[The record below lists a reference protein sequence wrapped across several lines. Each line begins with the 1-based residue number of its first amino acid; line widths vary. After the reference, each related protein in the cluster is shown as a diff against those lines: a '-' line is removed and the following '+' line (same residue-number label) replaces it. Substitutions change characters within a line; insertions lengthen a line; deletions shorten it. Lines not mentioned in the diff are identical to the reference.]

1 MTALQIV
8 RKSSETTVQLSQSD
22 EQYTVSETGA
32 PVGAASPTNAVACV
46 PAVVTV
52 PHTVCGTVQIVRKSS
67 ETTVQL
73 SLSDE
78 PYTVSETGAPVGAAS
93 PTNCA
98 TWLLGIDVTYIRLMD
113 EKPSAEHD
121 AWMSSDGRAH
131 DAWMRMMESW
141 RTYIRLMD
149 ENPSA
154 EHDAWMS
161 MKDSRSHRIWMRM
174 MQSWRRRGLTHWMSM
189 ALEKRWRALKL
200 YAIDALDGNAVAPL
214 SDTVAPLDGSA
225 VESLDI
231 DVAPL
236 SDTRHP
242 LDTAAYTLPESRR
255 RRDNALSA
263 LDAIDARRLLAL
275 SDGNA
280 VPPLNTAAQ
289 WHRRRCDVL
298 YDMMDEKPSPEHD
311 AKVGTLLES
320 RRRRDDALSALDAID
335 ARRLL
340 VLSDGN
346 AVPPL
351 NTAVQWHRRR
361 CDALYGEMDAKPSA
375 EHDAKVGTLL
385 ESRRRRDD
393 AFSALDA
400 IDARRFLAL
409 SDGNAV
415 PPLNTAAQWHRRRCD
430 ALYDN
435 AVAPLGDDVAPLSTD
450 AQRGTAVVPLVG
462 AYVESLEIDVAPL
475 DDTVAPLDA
484 AVDLLGTTVALLCTV
499 VPPLELNT
507 AVPPLEPPFEPPPP
521 KPPPPEPPPPE
532 PPPPEPP
539 PPEPPSPEPMP
550 VAPLDIVE
558 RCFRS

>member
-1 MTALQIV
+1 MQRLRLSTMRTDAALQEFLARLPRPGAGPAVKMSALQTVQTV

-32 PVGAASPTNAVACV
+32 PVEAASPNN
-46 PAVVTV
+46 
-52 PHTVCGTVQIVRKSS
+52 G
-67 ETTVQL
+67 
-73 SLSDE
+73 
-78 PYTVSETGAPVGAAS
+78 
-93 PTNCA
+93 
-98 TWLLGIDVTYIRLMD
+98 VTYIGLMD
-113 EKPSAEHD
+113 E
-121 AWMSSDGRAH
+121 
-131 DAWMRMMESW
+131 
-141 RTYIRLMD
+141 
-149 ENPSA
+149 
-154 EHDAWMS
+154 
-161 MKDSRSHRIWMRM
+161 
-174 MQSWRRRGLTHWMSM
+174 
-189 ALEKRWRALKL
+189 
-200 YAIDALDGNAVAPL
+200 
-214 SDTVAPLDGSA
+214 
-225 VESLDI
+225 
-231 DVAPL
+231 
-236 SDTRHP
+236 
-242 LDTAAYTLPESRR
+242 
-255 RRDNALSA
+255 
-263 LDAIDARRLLAL
+263 
-275 SDGNA
+275 
-280 VPPLNTAAQ
+280 
-289 WHRRRCDVL
+289 
-298 YDMMDEKPSPEHD
+298 
-311 AKVGTLLES
+311 
-320 RRRRDDALSALDAID
+320 
-335 ARRLL
+335 
-340 VLSDGN
+340 
-346 AVPPL
+346 
-351 NTAVQWHRRR
+351 
-361 CDALYGEMDAKPSA
+361 KPSA

-400 IDARRFLAL
+400 IDARRLLAL

-462 AYVESLEIDVAPL
+462 AYVESLDIDVAPL

>member
-1 MTALQIV
+1 MTSVQELRDALGALAQQQALTNDAIQRLATVTLGAVSTGPAAGPIAGLTALQIV
-8 RKSSETTVQLSQSD
+8 RKSSE
-22 EQYTVSETGA
+22 
-32 PVGAASPTNAVACV
+32 P
-46 PAVVTV
+46 
-52 PHTVCGTVQIVRKSS
+52 
-67 ETTVQL
+67 TVQL
-73 SLSDE
+73 SLSDSQ
-78 PYTVSETGAPVGAAS
+78 YTVSETGAPVGAAS

-340 VLSDGN
+340 
-346 AVPPL
+346 
-351 NTAVQWHRRR
+351 
-361 CDALYGEMDAKPSA
+361 
-375 EHDAKVGTLL
+375 
-385 ESRRRRDD
+385 
-393 AFSALDA
+393 
-400 IDARRFLAL
+400 AL

-430 ALYDN
+430 ALYGN
-435 AVAPLGDDVAPLSTD
+435 AVAPLSDDVAPLSTD

-462 AYVESLEIDVAPL
+462 AYVESLDIDVAPL

>member
-1 MTALQIV
+1 MASNDDLIAALAQSPLQTNDAIRALAAMVGAVTTGPGAGPAVGMTALQTV
-8 RKSSETTVQLSQSD
+8 LNEHYRRRHDAKVETLLEKYRRRIDTLRAAQRTLPDGARFTRENELYGLELHVIDALYGNAYGDAVAPFDTAAQLGTAVVD
-22 EQYTVSETGA
+22 VVALVTGA
-32 PVGAASPTNAVACV
+32 MELYDLVVTGALDIFDLELYVIDTLYGNAVAPLDTAVTQIGTAAQLGSAVESLDIDVAPIDDTVAPLDAAVVPLVGASVTPLGDTVVPLDAAVNAVACV
-46 PAVVTV
+46 PA
-52 PHTVCGTVQIVRKSS
+52 G
-67 ETTVQL
+67 
-73 SLSDE
+73 
-78 PYTVSETGAPVGAAS
+78 
-93 PTNCA
+93 
-98 TWLLGIDVTYIRLMD
+98 VTYIRLMD
-113 EKPSAEHD
+113 EKPSA
-121 AWMSSDGRAH
+121 
-131 DAWMRMMESW
+131 
-141 RTYIRLMD
+141 
-149 ENPSA
+149 
-154 EHDAWMS
+154 
-161 MKDSRSHRIWMRM
+161 
-174 MQSWRRRGLTHWMSM
+174 
-189 ALEKRWRALKL
+189 
-200 YAIDALDGNAVAPL
+200 
-214 SDTVAPLDGSA
+214 
-225 VESLDI
+225 
-231 DVAPL
+231 
-236 SDTRHP
+236 
-242 LDTAAYTLPESRR
+242 
-255 RRDNALSA
+255 
-263 LDAIDARRLLAL
+263 
-275 SDGNA
+275 
-280 VPPLNTAAQ
+280 
-289 WHRRRCDVL
+289 
-298 YDMMDEKPSPEHD
+298 EHD

-340 VLSDGN
+340 ALSGGN
-346 AVPPL
+346 AVHPL
-351 NTAVQWHRRR
+351 NTAAQWHRRR
-361 CDALYGEMDAKPSA
+361 CDALYGMMDEKPSA

-400 IDARRFLAL
+400 IDARRLLAL

-462 AYVESLEIDVAPL
+462 AYVESLDIDVAPL